1 MGINMKT
8 KQFEKDL
15 VDTINKSG
23 LPPCIV
29 EMVMQNAL
37 AGVHRQ
43 VELAL
48 QAEAAAEKEV
58 TKDAE
63 GVQPDKL
70 GELSK

>member
-1 MGINMKT
+1 MGINTKT

-37 AGVHRQ
+37 AGVRMK
-43 VELAL
+43 VALAL

-70 GELSK
+70 GELSE